1 MDYGVKAIRTI
12 VIGDNEQRFY
22 EELILRIDAI
32 SFDDAYEKASQYLKN
47 ADLHYVNIE
56 GKKVETIYI
65 ETIDCFLAYEQQDGV
80 QEVYSAFY
88 ANKSTLS
95 EDAYYRAL
103 TSPCDEA
110 EMYPLRN
117 QEFC

>member
-65 ETIDCFLAYEQQDGV
+65 ETIDCFLAYEQQAGV

-95 EDAYYRAL
+95 EDAYYQAIS
-103 TSPCDEA
+103 SPCE
-110 EMYPLRN
+110 ETECRPLCN
-117 QEFC
+117 QEYN